1 MKFINKISENKVFV
15 LVKKVYDFIYNY
27 MLDYRY
33 KVPGSSGLCFAY
45 YMILSIIPI
54 CSLIAFFT
62 SVFNFETQLL
72 LNLLSNYLTEE
83 YAEIVV
89 AALQP
94 KSLSLTTLV
103 TLGISLF
110 VASRG
115 FNQLHQLS
123 RNMFPVEKEYPF
135 LIDQAIMLLKTVL
148 IFILILSV
156 ISLLIVFPFFKVLF
170 IENTGFFSQ
179 AAFLFIMI
187 FVVLFLLYKIIPDQ
201 SVAFMD
207 TVKGAAIASVLIELI
222 FGALSVY
229 FSLVDYTNVY
239 GPLAA
244 IVMVMFSI
252 TICAEAIYFGMYVIF
267 ECHMKRLIIQ
277 LKSEEN

>member
-1 MKFINKISENKVFV
+1 ME
-15 LVKKVYDFIYNY
+15 LGKKVYYFIYNY

-54 CSLIAFFT
+54 CSLIAFLT
-62 SVFNFETQLL
+62 SIFNFDTQIL
-72 LNLLSNYLTEE
+72 LNIFSNYLNEE
-83 YAEIVV
+83 YAELLVSS
-89 AALQP
+89 LRP

-110 VASRG
+110 IASRG
-115 FNQLHQLS
+115 FDQLHKLS
-123 RNMFPVEKEYPF
+123 GNMFPVEKKYPF
-135 LIDQAIMLLKTVL
+135 IIDQAIMLLKTIL

-156 ISLLIVFPFFKVLF
+156 ISLLIVFPFFKMLF
-170 IENTGFFSQ
+170 IDNTGFMAQ
-179 AAFLFIMI
+179 VLFLFIII
-187 FVVLFLLYKIIPDQ
+187 FIILFLLYKIIPDQ

-207 TVKGAAIASVLIELI
+207 TVKGAAIASILIEI
-222 FGALSVY
+222 IIGALSVY

-244 IVMVMFSI
+244 LVMVMFSI

-277 LKSEEN
+277 LKNED

>member
-1 MKFINKISENKVFV
+1 M
-15 LVKKVYDFIYNY
+15 
-27 MLDYRY
+27 DYRY
-33 KVPGSSGLCFAY
+33 KVPGTSGICFAY

-62 SVFNFETQLL
+62 TVFQFDNTVI
-72 LNLLSNYLTEE
+72 LNILTRYLTEE
-83 YAEIVV
+83 FAEIVI
-89 AALQP
+89 ASLKP

-103 TLGISLF
+103 TLAISLF

-115 FNQLHQLS
+115 FNQLHKLS
-123 RNMFPVEKEYPF
+123 RNMFPVDKQYPF
-135 LIDQAIMLLKTVL
+135 LVDQAILLLKTIL

-170 IENTGFFSQ
+170 IENTSFVAQ
-179 AAFLFIMI
+179 AVFLFLII
-187 FVVLFLLYKIIPDQ
+187 FIILFLLYKIIPDQ

-207 TVKGAAIASVLIELI
+207 TVKGTIIAAVLIELI
-222 FGALSVY
+222 IGSLSVY

-244 IVMVMFSI
+244 LVMVLFSI

-267 ECHMKRLIIQ
+267 ECHMKRLIEKI
-277 LKSEEN
+277 KKEG

>member
-1 MKFINKISENKVFV
+1 MKWINKIIEIG
-15 LVKKVYDFIYNY
+15 KKIYYFIYNY

-45 YMILSIIPI
+45 YMILSIVPV
-54 CSLIAFFT
+54 CSLIAFLT
-62 SVFNFETQLL
+62 SVFNFDTQIM
-72 LNLLSNYLTEE
+72 LNILTNYLTEE
-83 YAEIVV
+83 YAEVV
-89 AALQP
+89 VSALQP
-94 KSLSLTTLV
+94 KSISLTTLI

-115 FNQLHQLS
+115 FDQLHKLS

-156 ISLLIVFPFFKVLF
+156 ISLLIVFPFFKMLF
-170 IENTGFFSQ
+170 IDNTGFISQ
-179 AAFLFIMI
+179 VMFLFIMI
-187 FVVLFLLYKIIPDQ
+187 FIVLFLLYKIIPDQ

-207 TVKGAAIASVLIELI
+207 TVKGTAIATILIEI
-222 FGALSVY
+222 IVGILSVY
-229 FSLVDYTNVY
+229 FSLVDYSNVY

-244 IVMVMFSI
+244 IVMIMFSI

-277 LKSEEN
+277 LKNEES

>member
-1 MKFINKISENKVFV
+1 ME
-15 LVKKVYDFIYNY
+15 LGKKVYYFIYNY

-54 CSLIAFFT
+54 CSLIAFLT
-62 SVFNFETQLL
+62 SVFNFDTQIL
-72 LNLLSNYLTEE
+72 LNIFSNYLNEE
-83 YAEIVV
+83 YAELLVSS
-89 AALQP
+89 LQP

-110 VASRG
+110 IASRG
-115 FNQLHQLS
+115 FDQLHKLS
-123 RNMFPVEKEYPF
+123 GNMFPVEKKYPF
-135 LIDQAIMLLKTVL
+135 IIDQAIMLLKTIL

-156 ISLLIVFPFFKVLF
+156 ISLLIVFPFFKMLF
-170 IENTGFFSQ
+170 IDNTGFMAQ
-179 AAFLFIMI
+179 VLFLFIII
-187 FVVLFLLYKIIPDQ
+187 FIILFLLYKIIPDQ

-207 TVKGAAIASVLIELI
+207 TVKGAAIASILIEI
-222 FGALSVY
+222 IIGALSVY

-244 IVMVMFSI
+244 LVMVMFSI

-277 LKSEEN
+277 LKNED

>member
-1 MKFINKISENKVFV
+1 MKWINKIIEIG
-15 LVKKVYDFIYNY
+15 KKIYYFIYNY

-45 YMILSIIPI
+45 YMILSIVPV
-54 CSLIAFFT
+54 CSLIAFLT
-62 SVFNFETQLL
+62 SVFNFDTQIM
-72 LNLLSNYLTEE
+72 LNILTNYLTEE
-83 YAEIVV
+83 YAEVV
-89 AALQP
+89 VSALQP
-94 KSLSLTTLV
+94 KSISLTTLI

-115 FNQLHQLS
+115 FDQLHKLS

-156 ISLLIVFPFFKVLF
+156 ISLLIVFPFFKMLF
-170 IENTGFFSQ
+170 IDNTGFISQ
-179 AAFLFIMI
+179 VMFLFIMI
-187 FVVLFLLYKIIPDQ
+187 FIVLFLLYKIIPDQ

-207 TVKGAAIASVLIELI
+207 TVKGTAIATILIEI
-222 FGALSVY
+222 IVGILSVY
-229 FSLVDYTNVY
+229 FSLVDYSNVY

-244 IVMVMFSI
+244 IVMIMFSI

-277 LKSEEN
+277 LKNEDADV

>member
-1 MKFINKISENKVFV
+1 MKRINKIME
-15 LVKKVYDFIYNY
+15 LGKKVYYFIYNY

-54 CSLIAFFT
+54 CSLIAFLT
-62 SVFNFETQLL
+62 SIFNFDTQIL
-72 LNLLSNYLTEE
+72 LNIFSNYLNEE
-83 YAEIVV
+83 YAELLVSS
-89 AALQP
+89 LQP

-110 VASRG
+110 IASRG
-115 FNQLHQLS
+115 FDQLHKLS
-123 RNMFPVEKEYPF
+123 GNMFPVEKKYPF
-135 LIDQAIMLLKTVL
+135 IIDQAIMLLKTIL

-156 ISLLIVFPFFKVLF
+156 ISLLIVFPFFKMLF
-170 IENTGFFSQ
+170 IDNTGFMAQ
-179 AAFLFIMI
+179 VLFLFIII
-187 FVVLFLLYKIIPDQ
+187 FIILFLLYKIIPDQ

-207 TVKGAAIASVLIELI
+207 TVKGAAIASILIEI
-222 FGALSVY
+222 IIGALSVY

-244 IVMVMFSI
+244 LVMVMFSI

-277 LKSEEN
+277 LKNED

>member
-1 MKFINKISENKVFV
+1 MKRINKIME
-15 LVKKVYDFIYNY
+15 LGKKVYYFIYNY

-54 CSLIAFFT
+54 CSLIAFLT
-62 SVFNFETQLL
+62 SVFNFDTQIL
-72 LNLLSNYLTEE
+72 LNIFSNYLNEE
-83 YAEIVV
+83 YAELLVSS
-89 AALQP
+89 LQP

-110 VASRG
+110 IASRG
-115 FNQLHQLS
+115 FDQLHKLS
-123 RNMFPVEKEYPF
+123 GNMFPVEKKYPF
-135 LIDQAIMLLKTVL
+135 IIDQAIMLLKTIL

-156 ISLLIVFPFFKVLF
+156 ISLLIVFPFFKMLF
-170 IENTGFFSQ
+170 IDNTGFMAQ
-179 AAFLFIMI
+179 MLFLFIII
-187 FVVLFLLYKIIPDQ
+187 FIILFLLYKIIPDQ

-207 TVKGAAIASVLIELI
+207 TVKGAAIASILIEI
-222 FGALSVY
+222 IIGALSVY

-244 IVMVMFSI
+244 LVMVMFSI

-277 LKSEEN
+277 LKNED

>member
-1 MKFINKISENKVFV
+1 MKWINKIIE
-15 LVKKVYDFIYNY
+15 LGKKVYNFIYNY

-54 CSLIAFFT
+54 CSLIAFLT
-62 SVFNFETQLL
+62 SVFNFDTQIL
-72 LNLLSNYLTEE
+72 LNIFRNDLTEE

-89 AALQP
+89 SSLQP
-94 KSLSLTTLV
+94 KSLSLTTLI

-110 VASRG
+110 IASRG
-115 FNQLHQLS
+115 FDQLHKLS

-135 LIDQAIMLLKTVL
+135 IIDQAIMLLKTIL

-156 ISLLIVFPFFKVLF
+156 ISLLIVFPFFKMLF
-170 IENTGFFSQ
+170 IDNTGFMAQ
-179 AAFLFIMI
+179 VLFLFIII
-187 FVVLFLLYKIIPDQ
+187 FIILFLLYKIIPDQ

-207 TVKGAAIASVLIELI
+207 TVKGAAIASILIEI
-222 FGALSVY
+222 IIGALSVY

-244 IVMVMFSI
+244 LVMIMFSI

-277 LKSEEN
+277 LKNED

>member
-1 MKFINKISENKVFV
+1 MKRINKIME
-15 LVKKVYDFIYNY
+15 LGKKVYYFIYNY

-33 KVPGSSGLCFAY
+33 KVPGSSGLFFAY

-54 CSLIAFFT
+54 CSLIAFLT
-62 SVFNFETQLL
+62 SVFNFDTQIL
-72 LNLLSNYLTEE
+72 LNIFSNYLNEE
-83 YAEIVV
+83 YAELLVSS
-89 AALQP
+89 LHP

-110 VASRG
+110 IASRG
-115 FNQLHQLS
+115 FDQLHKLS
-123 RNMFPVEKEYPF
+123 GNMFPVEKKYPF
-135 LIDQAIMLLKTVL
+135 IIDQAIMLLKTIL

-156 ISLLIVFPFFKVLF
+156 ISLLIVFPFFKMLF
-170 IENTGFFSQ
+170 IDNTGFMAQ
-179 AAFLFIMI
+179 VLFLFIII
-187 FVVLFLLYKIIPDQ
+187 FIILFLLYKIIPDQ

-207 TVKGAAIASVLIELI
+207 TVKGAAIASILIEI
-222 FGALSVY
+222 IIGALSVY

-244 IVMVMFSI
+244 LVMVMFSI

-277 LKSEEN
+277 LKNED